1 MQLVLE
7 HALCKREQ
15 GLKVMWLIAI
25 FIESIKSDPPKASS
39 SSRLN

>member
-15 GLKVMWLIAI
+15 DVVGSGVDNSLYCAK
-25 FIESIKSDPPKASS
+25 
-39 SSRLN
+39 

>member
-15 GLKVMWLIAI
+15 DVDGSVADNKLYCV
-25 FIESIKSDPPKASS
+25 
-39 SSRLN
+39 

>member
-15 GLKVMWLIAI
+15 ELKVVWLIAI
-25 FIESIKSDPPKASS
+25 FIERYKIRS
-39 SSRLN
+39 SSRELQ

>member
-15 GLKVMWLIAI
+15 DVEGSVANKNLYWVK
-25 FIESIKSDPPKASS
+25 
-39 SSRLN
+39 